1 MSLRI
6 CAGSLSEPCA
16 QYGMVNSACVVG
28 SDGAGRAATQRDL
41 HAENI
46 TDIAAEEPLMRHPV
60 QLLERETKEAGHGQA
75 PRPIGQ

>member
-28 SDGAGRAATQRDL
+28 SHGTGHAATQRVL
-41 HAENI
+41 MPNI
-46 TDIAAEEPLMRHPV
+46 TDIELRS
-60 QLLERETKEAGHGQA
+60 R
-75 PRPIGQ
+75 

>member
-28 SDGAGRAATQRDL
+28 SHGTGHAATQRDL
-41 HAENI
+41 HAEHHRYR
-46 TDIAAEEPLMRHPV
+46 AEEPLMRYP
-60 QLLERETKEAGHGQA
+60 L
-75 PRPIGQ
+75 